1 MITGFPSET
10 LCTAQTSMDEASAEG
25 KLVLWVG
32 KAVYHERQKQKKVS
46 GG

>member
-10 LCTAQTSMDEASAEG
+10 LCTAQASMDEAGAEG

-32 KAVYHERQKQKKVS
+32 MTDFIMRDRSKEVS